1 MCANMC
7 SPKRK
12 KMINAI
18 ITFMPI
24 KRERE
29 EKKTSD
35 TWDQLHRLSGTKL
48 NTDNVIEFNFTE
60 K

>member
-1 MCANMC
+1 MC

>member
-1 MCANMC
+1 
-7 SPKRK
+7 
-12 KMINAI
+12 MINAI

>member
-1 MCANMC
+1 MQSQEEENDKHNYHIHAH
-7 SPKRK
+7 K
-12 KMINAI
+12 
-18 ITFMPI
+18 
-24 KRERE
+24 KRERK
-29 EKKTSD
+29 KKTSD